1 MDPGGDRWENLG
13 RPPLRRATI
22 WSGTFNN
29 MKWNFWFVHQ
39 RWFISRPLRHTYWNL
54 VLAVS
59 FCQCNYLININHHWK
74 PKYYSSAL
82 QNMFRHKMFEPIH
95 LTVLYLVTDFYAL
108 ASYYY
113 LTLWMPIMLTI
124 LKKYTLHNKKKN
136 CNSNNLLQKTSKV
149 TDLKI
154 NAYIR
159 GVHQHT

>member
-1 MDPGGDRWENLG
+1 
-13 RPPLRRATI
+13 
-22 WSGTFNN
+22 
-29 MKWNFWFVHQ
+29 
-39 RWFISRPLRHTYWNL
+39 
-54 VLAVS
+54 
-59 FCQCNYLININHHWK
+59 
-74 PKYYSSAL
+74 
-82 QNMFRHKMFEPIH
+82 MFEPIH
-95 LTVLYLVTDFYAL
+95 LTILYLVTDFYAL